1 MKLNELYEVI
11 SENETIWV
19 NASDTSVCYDGKNS
33 IDESF
38 NNLDVKR
45 ITVGGDGFLTIEVGD
60 VREDVEEVI
69 DCMEDDELMEVW
81 NNYCDKVEWSDD
93 KVYYI
98 DEFNDMYSYE
108 NPLDIARMVIGT
120 GFSPNDYYFKT
131 DCYGDL
137 TSGDCVSDL
146 INDIDSLIN
155 YAIEH
160 DEDFGNSDLRDALDG
175 TK

>member
-1 MKLNELYEVI
+1 MKLNELYNVI

-69 DCMEDDELMEVW
+69 DCMENDELMEVW

-98 DEFNDMYSYE
+98 DEFNDMYSCEY
-108 NPLDIARMVIGT
+108 PLDIARRVVDND
-120 GFSPNDYYFKT
+120 FSPNDYYFKT
-131 DCYGDL
+131 NCYGDL
-137 TSGDCVSDL
+137 TSDDYVSEL
-146 INDIDSLIN
+146 INDKCSLIN
-155 YAIEH
+155 YVVENN
-160 DEDFGNSDLRDALDG
+160 DDLGSSDLRDALDG